1 MNYFF
6 MENNQIQTV
15 CGLGKRI
22 QILPEKSVDKSM
34 TSFKEEM
41 IADDRLIKY
50 IREEQSIMGRF
61 SLREG
66 LMVVSFTLLVLAW
79 LFRDPKLFDG
89 WGQYLDGVTK
99 DGSKV

>member
-1 MNYFF
+1 M
-6 MENNQIQTV
+6 Q
-15 CGLGKRI
+15 
-22 QILPEKSVDKSM
+22 EKSVDKSM
-34 TSFKEEM
+34 TSFKEET
-41 IADDRLIKY
+41 IADDRLIKF

-89 WGQYLDGVTK
+89 WGQYLDGVTN
-99 DGSKV
+99 DGSKVKFLTTG

>member
-1 MNYFF
+1 
-6 MENNQIQTV
+6 
-15 CGLGKRI
+15 
-22 QILPEKSVDKSM
+22 M
-34 TSFKEEM
+34 TSFKEET

-89 WGQYLDGVTK
+89 WGQYLDGVTN
-99 DGSKV
+99 DGSKVKFLTA

>member
-1 MNYFF
+1 M
-6 MENNQIQTV
+6 Q
-15 CGLGKRI
+15 
-22 QILPEKSVDKSM
+22 EKSVDKSM

-89 WGQYLDGVTK
+89 WGQYLDGVTN
-99 DGSKV
+99 DGSKVKFLTT